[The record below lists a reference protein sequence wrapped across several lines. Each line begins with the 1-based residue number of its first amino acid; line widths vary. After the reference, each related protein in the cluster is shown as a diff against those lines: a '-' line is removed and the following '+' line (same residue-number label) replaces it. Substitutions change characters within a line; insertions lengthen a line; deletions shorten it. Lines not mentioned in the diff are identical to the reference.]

1 MKIEP
6 PITG

>member
-1 MKIEP
+1 MP